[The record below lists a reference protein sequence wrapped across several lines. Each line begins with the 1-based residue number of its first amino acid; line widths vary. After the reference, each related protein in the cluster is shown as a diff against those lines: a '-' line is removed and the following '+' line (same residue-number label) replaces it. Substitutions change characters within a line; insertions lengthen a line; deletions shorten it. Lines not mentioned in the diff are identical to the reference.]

1 MKKESRK
8 TVNELKAGAILSY
21 VNLALSCIIP
31 LVYTPIMLRLLGQ
44 SEYGLYSIANSVIS
58 YLSLLSFGMGTAV
71 IRYVT
76 MYRAQN
82 DVQGVE
88 RTAGTFVKIY
98 AFLALLV
105 CLTGVFLTFISG
117 NVFSEGLSTTEISRL
132 RILICIMTISVAASF
147 LTSVFASVVIA
158 YEKYIFSKLLDIAST
173 AILPVINLFILYLG
187 RGSIGLAFVGLL
199 FQITYLLIF
208 ILYCTSR
215 LKIRP
220 RFAKAPEG
228 FLREVWSFSAFVFL
242 SSIVDL
248 LYWSTDK
255 VLIGARLG
263 TAATAVYNIGG
274 TFTSMLQN
282 MSGAISNVFGTRVTT
297 MVVTKKTPHELS
309 DLLIRIGRLQYL
321 VISLILSGYIVFGQ
335 VFIYFWAGEN
345 YQDTYWVALVT
356 MIPLSIPL
364 IENIAYNVIVAQN
377 KHQFRAIIYVI
388 IAIANI
394 ISTYLILPVFG
405 IIGAAVCTGIAF
417 LVGNGIVMNFY
428 YARVTKLEIYRF
440 WKNILRMSIVPVV
453 LIIIGLPLVS
463 KLFKPANLFAFL
475 IEVVIYTIIFCISS
489 WCVSMNNYEK
499 NLIKELIGK
508 IRR

>member
-1 MKKESRK
+1 MKKEK
-8 TVNELKAGAILSY
+8 GKKVNELKAGAILSY

-31 LVYTPIMLRLLGQ
+31 LIYTPIMLRLLGQ

-76 MYRAQN
+76 MFRAQN
-82 DVQGVE
+82 DFQGVE

-105 CLTGVFLTFISG
+105 CLTGVLLTFVSG
-117 NVFSEGLSTTEISRL
+117 NVFSEGLSDAEISRL
-132 RILICIMTISVAASF
+132 RILICIMTISVAVSF
-147 LTSVFASVVIA
+147 LSSVFASIVIA

-173 AILPVINLFILYLG
+173 SILPVINLFILYLG
-187 RGSIGLAFVGLL
+187 RGSIGLALVGLFFQSGYL
-199 FQITYLLIF
+199 FIY
-208 ILYCTSR
+208 ILYCANR

-220 RFAKAPEG
+220 RFAKAPKG
-228 FLREVWSFSAFVFL
+228 FLREVWTFSAFVFL

-263 TAATAVYNIGG
+263 TTATAVYNIGG
-274 TFTSMLQN
+274 TFTTMLQN

-297 MVVTKKTPHELS
+297 MVVTKKTTHELS

-335 VFIYFWAGEN
+335 AFIYFWAGKN
-345 YQDTYWVALVT
+345 YQDAYWVALVT

-377 KHQFRAIIYVI
+377 KHQFRAIIYLI
-388 IAIANI
+388 IAIINI
-394 ISTYLILPVFG
+394 ISTYLVLPVFG

-417 LVGNGIVMNFY
+417 LFGNGIVMNFY
-428 YARVTKLEIYRF
+428 YAWITKLEIYQF
-440 WKNILRMSIVPVV
+440 WKNIFRMSIVPVV
-453 LIIIGLPLVS
+453 LIMIGFPLIS
-463 KLFKPANLFAFL
+463 NFFRPTNLFVFF
-475 IEVVIYTIIFCISS
+475 IEVVIYTIVFFISS

-508 IRR
+508 IKH